1 MRKIDALPGL
11 APRERDGHK
20 GDYGR
25 VLVIGGS
32 HGMAGAPCLC
42 GEAALRSGAGL
53 VTIAVP
59 VGLYPIVAA
68 KVTSCMTHR
77 LPERPGGGLS
87 DSGLDEVIEYAGQ
100 FDVIALG
107 PGIGRAP
114 ETVRLVHALVSKLER
129 PMVVDADGLNA
140 LSGNAG
146 VLRAARAKRIL
157 TPHPGEMAR
166 LAALKSA
173 EEVQQNRLGIA
184 SEFAL
189 KFGVVVALK
198 GYHTVV
204 TDGERYYENN
214 TGNPGMATGGTGDV
228 LTGVVAA
235 LVAQGLEAFEA
246 AQLGVYL
253 HGLAGDLG
261 AERLGEISLIASDLL
276 DELPRAFQ
284 QRQAHRR
291 GAGDAA
297 RAEKET

>member
-1 MRKIDALPGL
+1 
-11 APRERDGHK
+11 
-20 GDYGR
+20 
-25 VLVIGGS
+25 
-32 HGMAGAPCLC
+32 MAGAPCLC

-59 VGLYPIVAA
+59 LGLYPIVAA
-68 KVTSCMTHR
+68 RVAASCMTHP
-77 LPERPGGGLS
+77 LPDLSAEVRCCGTKAEGAGGGLS
-87 DSGLDEVIEYAGQ
+87 DSGIDEVIEYAGR

-114 ETVRLVHALVSKLER
+114 ETARLVHALVSKVER

-140 LSGNAG
+140 LSENAG

-173 EEVQQNRLGIA
+173 GEVQQNRLGIA

-198 GYHTVV
+198 GYNTVV

-261 AERLGEISLIASDLL
+261 AERLGEVSLIASDLL

-284 QRQAHRR
+284 QRQTHRR
-291 GAGDAA
+291 GAEDA
-297 RAEKET
+297 ENG